1 MFAESI
7 YKAGCFMEDVLK
19 KIRKANNTQIQS
31 LLDAV
36 MDRYRELN
44 PDWEISF
51 FSLLKS
57 NDATYQLDRMI
68 QMLNSIKKE
77 KKDEIK

>member
-1 MFAESI
+1 
-7 YKAGCFMEDVLK
+7 MEDVLK

-77 KKDEIK
+77 KKDEII

>member
-1 MFAESI
+1 
-7 YKAGCFMEDVLK
+7 MEDVLK
-19 KIRKANNTQIQS
+19 KIRKANNPQIQS

-44 PDWEISF
+44 PDWEIAF

>member
-1 MFAESI
+1 
-7 YKAGCFMEDVLK
+7 MEDVLK

-44 PDWEISF
+44 SDWEISF

-77 KKDEIK
+77 KKDEII

>member
-1 MFAESI
+1 
-7 YKAGCFMEDVLK
+7 MEDVLK

-57 NDATYQLDRMI
+57 KDATYQLDRMI